1 MKIPFYDEYFSITS
15 FTPENLDESFKD
27 TYIRNQVIDG
37 NIYKFVAF
45 TDDNVLNNVKL
56 TMLKDHKFWAS
67 YHIYFEDKNEV
78 SRKYNINVVSR
89 ETNVPVSIIQNFFK
103 TVDEMNNISCFTYA
117 ITDDMWAEY
126 ANQSNGFCMEFQLL
140 STNFFFPVVYV
151 NKEKVDMTNDI
162 IQSFKSVSNPLSSN
176 ANKKMSILPWVL
188 KDEKYHYE
196 NELRFLCGD
205 EYDDENGIMGGRI
218 AAGKKKL
225 MGIKGVSYTFE
236 YAGIILKRIHIGAN
250 CTKTYE
256 LKHICDS
263 QNIDVVQW

>member
-1 MKIPFYDEYFSITS
+1 MKIPFYDEYFLIPS
-15 FTPENLDESFKD
+15 FISGNPDESFKD
-27 TYIRNQVIDG
+27 AFIRNQLIDG

-45 TDDNVLNNVKL
+45 TDDKLLNNIKL
-56 TMLKDHKFWAS
+56 TMLKEHKFWAS

-89 ETNVPVSIIQNFFK
+89 KANVPVPIIKNFFR
-103 TVDEMNNISCFTYA
+103 TIDEMNNISCFTYA

-162 IQSFKSVSNPLSSN
+162 IQLFKSVSDPLSSN
-176 ANKKMSILPWVL
+176 VIKKMSILPWVL
-188 KDEKYHYE
+188 KDKKYHYE

-218 AAGKKKL
+218 APGKKKL
-225 MGIKGVSYTFE
+225 MGIKGDSYTFE
-236 YAGIILKRIHIGAN
+236 YTGIILKKIHIGAD
-250 CTKTYE
+250 CTKRDE
-256 LKHICDS
+256 LKRICDS
-263 QNIDVVQW
+263 QNIDIVQW